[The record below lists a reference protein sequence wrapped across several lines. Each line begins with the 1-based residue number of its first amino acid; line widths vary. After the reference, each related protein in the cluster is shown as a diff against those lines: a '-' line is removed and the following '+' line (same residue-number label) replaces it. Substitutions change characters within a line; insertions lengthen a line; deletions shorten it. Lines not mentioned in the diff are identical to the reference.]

1 MPKIEIPGNQAVKI
15 SDSTLRDGSQM
26 PGIVLK
32 KRQKLRI
39 FEFLQEIGIEKL
51 ECFVFNERDRMLARE
66 MLDCNYEW
74 PEITGWARANPADI
88 DMNLSMDGI
97 NEVGILMSISDTH
110 IFDKLGLKDHEQARD
125 KYTHALQYAVDHGLK
140 TRCHLEDITRADI
153 TNFVLPLA
161 KDLLNIAPDTIFRI
175 CDTLNYGVP
184 FEDTSLPLSI
194 PKIVQSFKDIGANN
208 IEMHVHDDFGL
219 GVANTL
225 AGYWHGANW
234 SSLTFMGIGERAGN
248 TELEKIL
255 TFLFC
260 RVKGFEKYNLA
271 PLTEFTRYL
280 EHELAFRLPRN
291 KAIVGENI
299 FAHESGIH
307 TDGVLKNPFTY
318 EPFPPE
324 VVGGHR
330 VLLIG
335 DSSGREVVRHKMEE
349 ILNEL
354 LGVRVDLR
362 KNDNRI
368 KMICDDIHKLYDE
381 EARNSSVS
389 DDELKEYAIKYF
401 LTSEEV
407 FPPWIAHTRYE

>member
-1 MPKIEIPGNQAVKI
+1 MPKIEIPGDQEIKI

-32 KRQKLRI
+32 KEQKLRI
-39 FEFLQEIGIEKL
+39 FEFLHEIGIEKL
-51 ECFVFNERDRMLARE
+51 ECFVFNERDRVLVRE
-66 MLDCNYEW
+66 LFDYNYEQ
-74 PEITGWARANPADI
+74 PLITGWARANAADI
-88 DMNLSMDGI
+88 DLNLSMDGI
-97 NEVGILMSISDTH
+97 EEVGILMSISDTH
-110 IFDKLGLKDHEQARD
+110 IFDKLGFKDREQAWD
-125 KYTHALQYAVDHGLK
+125 KYTDALQYAADHGLK

-153 TNFVLPLA
+153 PGFVIPLVKA
-161 KDLLNIAPDTIFRI
+161 LLEIDPNTIFRV

-184 FEDTSLPLSI
+184 FEDTPLPFSI
-194 PKIVQSFKDIGANN
+194 PKIIQSFKDVGANN
-208 IEMHVHDDFGL
+208 LEMHVHDDFGL

-260 RVKGFEKYNLA
+260 RIKGFEKYNPI

-280 EHELAFRLPRN
+280 EHELTFSLPRN

-324 VVGGHR
+324 VVGGKR

-354 LGVRVDLR
+354 LGVEVNLR
-362 KNDNRI
+362 KNDKRI
-368 KMICDDIHKLYDE
+368 KMICGDIHKLYDE
-381 EARNSSVS
+381 EARRSSVS